1 MRNITLILI
10 IGVVVLAGTGYFI
23 FSRTKK
29 IPTAT
34 ESVSTPPLVI
44 VIEKEVSQTPR
55 LQSMP
60 LTITSP
66 SFQMNSTIPA
76 LFTCD
81 GKNISPELNFSN
93 IPDGTQSLALIME
106 DPDVPKTI
114 RADGMWNHWIAW
126 NISPQ
131 TTRVEEGKTPPG
143 IVGIN
148 TSGKTAYTGPCPPD
162 REHRYI
168 FTLYALNAM
177 FSLPKNSTKE
187 ELLKT
192 IAPHII
198 EKATL
203 IGLYN
208 RK

>member
-23 FSRTKK
+23 FSRPKEV
-29 IPTAT
+29 PTAT
-34 ESVSTPPLVI
+34 DPVPTLPLVT
-44 VIEKEVSQTPR
+44 EKEVPQTSR

-81 GKNISPELNFSN
+81 GKNISPELNFSS
-93 IPDGTQSLALIME
+93 IPDGTQSFALIME

-114 RADGMWNHWIAW
+114 RADGMWNHWIVW
-126 NISPQ
+126 NIPPQ
-131 TTRVEEGKTPPG
+131 TTRIEERKTPPG

-148 TSGKTAYTGPCPPD
+148 TSGKMEYTGPCPPD

-177 FSLPKNSTKE
+177 LSLPKNSTKE

-192 IAPHII
+192 ITPHTI

-203 IGLYN
+203 IGRYD